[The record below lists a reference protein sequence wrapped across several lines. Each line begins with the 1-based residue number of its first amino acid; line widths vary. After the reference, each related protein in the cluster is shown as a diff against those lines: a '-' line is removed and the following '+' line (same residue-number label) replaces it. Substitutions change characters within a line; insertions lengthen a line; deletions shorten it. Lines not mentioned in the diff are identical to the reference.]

1 MSATAATIAIVI
13 IKEFIASELASCGY
27 SRNHI

>member
-13 IKEFIASELASCGY
+13 IKEFIASELASCG
-27 SRNHI
+27 